1 MGWRR
6 GLRVSKAGVVVT
18 FSILANLLQDFKT
31 PGDESD
37 GGVQRTALG
46 PVQEANLTEL
56 CAGFLS
62 QKNCIT
68 GRLKSKSECEK
79 NQALTQVGGI
89 ILIQVLRSLGDVSM
103 GWAAHKDGQHR

>member
-1 MGWRR
+1 MSTTKKSSLVFTMGWRR

-46 PVQEANLTEL
+46 PVQEANLAEL
-56 CAGFLS
+56 CW
-62 QKNCIT
+62 IPV
-68 GRLKSKSECEK
+68 SKKLHHRTVE
-79 NQALTQVGGI
+79 
-89 ILIQVLRSLGDVSM
+89 IQVRM
-103 GWAAHKDGQHR
+103 